1 MKNIIII
8 TGHAH
13 YASGLLSSFTMIM
26 GPNPNFYAVDFDETK
41 DIVVEYQTIME
52 QNKDSNI
59 LFFCDM
65 LGGTPFKECAKLAHD
80 NPNFKV
86 LVGCNLGSLMESSFV
101 MDKLTLNELATTIIE
116 ASKKHTVL
124 FQEMEVKAQGESDGI

>member
-13 YASGLLSSFTMIM
+13 YASGLLSSFSMIM
-26 GPNPNFYAVDFDETK
+26 GPNPNIYAVDFDETK
-41 DIVVEYQTIME
+41 DIVMEYQSIIEKNT
-52 QNKDSNI
+52 DTNI

-65 LGGTPFKECAKLAHD
+65 LGGTPFKECAKLAHGH
-80 NPNFKV
+80 PNRKV

-101 MDKLTLNELATTIIE
+101 LDTLSLDELATKTIE
-116 ASKKHTVL
+116 TSKKHTIL
-124 FQEMEVKAQGESDGI
+124 FQEAEVKAQGESDGI